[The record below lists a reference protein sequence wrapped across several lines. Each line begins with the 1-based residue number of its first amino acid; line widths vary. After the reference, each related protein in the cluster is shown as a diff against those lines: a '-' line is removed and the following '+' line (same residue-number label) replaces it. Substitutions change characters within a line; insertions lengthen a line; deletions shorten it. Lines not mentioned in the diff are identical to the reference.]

1 MAEACP
7 NGVDI
12 YFENVAG
19 KTLEAVM
26 PLMNVHGRIPV
37 CGMIAWYNAGALGG
51 GAGEGPNIMPK
62 IWRTILVNRLS
73 VRGFI
78 NTDHYDQFPTFLTEV
93 SSLIRDGKISYRE
106 SISEGLASAPEA
118 FINLL
123 RGGNFGKQLVA
134 VSPDPTR

>member
-1 MAEACP
+1 MAQECP

-19 KTLEAVM
+19 KTLEAVF
-26 PLMNVHGRIPV
+26 PLINVHGRIPV

-51 GAGEGPNIMPK
+51 TAGTGPNILPK
-62 IWRTILVNRLS
+62 FWRTILVNRLS

-78 NTDHYDQFPTFLTEV
+78 ITDHYDQFPVFLSDV
-93 SSLIRDGKISYRE
+93 SQLIRDGKIIYRE
-106 SISEGLASAPEA
+106 SISEGLASAPDA
-118 FINLL
+118 FIELL
-123 RGGNFGKQLVA
+123 EGGNFGKQLVA